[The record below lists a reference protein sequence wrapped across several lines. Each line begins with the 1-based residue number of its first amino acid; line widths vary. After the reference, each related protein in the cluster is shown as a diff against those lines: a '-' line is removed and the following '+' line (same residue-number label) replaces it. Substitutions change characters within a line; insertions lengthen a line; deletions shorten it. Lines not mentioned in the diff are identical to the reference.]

1 MKIAAVA
8 FDLDGTLY
16 SDIRLFIRLVPFFLK
31 HHGLLLAMG
40 KTRKQLRDINSDGN
54 QQNHAFSGMDFYDA
68 QAALIAEILQ
78 KSQAEVKE
86 KIEKLIYRGWEKH
99 FKKIRL
105 FPYVKTCLEAFR
117 QRGVKIG
124 LLSDFPPEKKLENLG
139 IMDYWDSIASSEESG
154 RLKPDPLP
162 FLALAGKMK
171 LPPEEI
177 LYVGNNYHYDV
188 LGARSAGMKTAL
200 ICSRWTRFSRE
211 PMPDFIFHDYRQLQ
225 KYVLGCI
232 NGTF

>member
-16 SDIRLFIRLVPFFLK
+16 SDIKLFIRLIPFFLK
-31 HHGLLLAMG
+31 HHNLLLAMN
-40 KTRKQLRDINSDGN
+40 KARMHLRALNSQNGVFPGN
-54 QQNHAFSGMDFYDA
+54 DFYDI
-68 QAALIAEILQ
+68 QAALMAEILN
-78 KSQAEVKE
+78 KNKAEVKE
-86 KIEKLIYRGWEKH
+86 KVEKLIYRGWEEH
-99 FKKIRL
+99 FKKIKL
-105 FPYVKTCLEAFR
+105 FPHVRACLDVFK

-124 LLSDFPPEKKLENLG
+124 ILSDFPPEKKLENLG
-139 IMDYWDSIASSEESG
+139 FIDYWDSIASSEESG

-162 FLALAGKMK
+162 FISIARKME
-171 LPPEEI
+171 LPPENI

-188 LGARSAGMKTAL
+188 LGARAAGMKSAL
-200 ICSRWTRFSRE
+200 IRSCWKRFSLN

-232 NGTF
+232 NGIF